1 MKTGILTFHD
11 CINYGALLQAYALWK
26 TAGSLTGAAEVIDYK
41 NPRITTRLQIERDM
55 KDRSPKGLV
64 KRVLTV
70 PYRRKKN
77 ALFEDFAK
85 KQGMLSARAYDRQT
99 IGSCDGEYD
108 SILFGS
114 DQIWNLTLTG
124 VDENYF
130 GAFAKKSRKIAYAA
144 SVGGFDLG
152 KNLERT
158 GGMLKEFSALS
169 TRENRDRALI
179 EEKCGLKVSQVLDP
193 TFLLKKEQ
201 WLSLE
206 ERIETPQKY
215 ILLYLISP
223 VKEDFAYA
231 KALGRRT
238 GLPVLYINYTYRPE
252 AGMKNLR
259 AVAPGQFLYLL
270 NHAQYVV
277 TNSFHG
283 TALSINL
290 EKDFYCQMPA
300 RKEKSNVRAGEILSR
315 CGLEK
320 RIVRD
325 GDVIVPE
332 AVEDWG
338 YVRAQLDKARRASL
352 AYLREALEIQ
362 S

>member
-26 TAGSLTGAAEVIDYK
+26 TAGRLTGAAEVIDYK
-41 NPRITTRLQIERDM
+41 NPRITTRMQIERDL
-55 KDRSPKGLV
+55 KDRSVKGIA
-64 KRVLTV
+64 KRMLTV
-70 PYRRKKN
+70 PFRQRKN
-77 ALFEDFAK
+77 ALFEEFAK
-85 KQGMLSARAYDRQT
+85 KQGMLSAQSYDRQT
-99 IGSCDGEYD
+99 VEQCDGEYD
-108 SILFGS
+108 AILFGS

-124 VDENYF
+124 GDENYY

-144 SVGGFDLG
+144 SVGGYDLESD
-152 KNLERT
+152 LART
-158 GGMLKEFSALS
+158 GGMLRGFSALS

-179 EEKCGLKVSQVLDP
+179 EDKCGLKVRQVLDP
-193 TFLLKKEQ
+193 TFLLKKEE
-201 WLSLE
+201 WLALQE
-206 ERIETPQKY
+206 KIDVPQKY

-238 GLPVLYINYTYRPE
+238 GLPVLYINYSYRRE
-252 AGMKNLR
+252 AGVKNLR

-332 AVEDWG
+332 AVENWDV
-338 YVRAQLDKARRASL
+338 VRSRLDEARASSL
-352 AYLREALEIQ
+352 AHLREALEIQ